1 MLDVA
6 LETSRSLRAFW
17 LARQPNSQYG
27 RRVVIQLIPFEKVR
41 RNNQQIGSSLAGFLS
56 LERNVTLAS
65 GAVFLLGFGEELWKK
80 FLPKYLEA
88 LGASTPVIGLFG
100 TAEDFFDAIYQ
111 YPGGWMADR
120 FGRRRAFFCFI
131 GLACVG
137 YLFYL
142 FGPTWPFAF
151 AGLAFAMAWQSMASP
166 AIFAVIGDSLPTERR
181 AMGFTIQSILK
192 RLPIVIAPV
201 IGGVIIASRGIVGG
215 VHIGL
220 IITLAL
226 VGLTVLLIRLINIAR
241 VAHQQ
246 TNIFGVWKS
255 FQTGLKR
262 LLISDIFIRTCEG
275 MADVFIIL
283 YVTNVLHLSMAR
295 FGTLIAIHT
304 ITTLLIYVP
313 AAKAADRVGRR
324 PFIIATFCAFAL
336 YPLAIVSAHDF
347 WGLVI
352 AFIIGGLREIGE
364 PARKAMIVDFAGPRV
379 RARSVGLYYLMR
391 SLAITPAAAVGGL
404 LWKITPQ
411 TPFVLAGAFGVAGT
425 FIFIATVREQSANQ
439 EAQ

>member
-1 MLDVA
+1 MDRSSNPGNA
-6 LETSRSLRAFW
+6 ARRGSRLREF
-17 LARQPNSQYG
+17 
-27 RRVVIQLIPFEKVR
+27 F
-41 RNNQQIGSSLAGFLS
+41 S
-56 LERNVTLAS
+56 LERNVTAAS
-65 GAVFLLGFGEELWKK
+65 SAVFLLGFGEELWKK

-111 YPGGWMADR
+111 YPGGWIADR

-166 AIFAVIGDSLPTERR
+166 AIFAVIGDSLPTEKR

-192 RLPIVIAPV
+192 RVPIVIAPV
-201 IGGVIIASRGIVGG
+201 IGGVIIASRGLVGG
-215 VHIGL
+215 VHIGI
-220 IITLAL
+220 IITLVL
-226 VGLTVLLIRLINIAR
+226 VGLTVLLIRFINIAR
-241 VAHQQ
+241 VAHYE
-246 TNIFGVWKS
+246 TNIVGVWKS
-255 FQTGLKR
+255 FQKGLKR

-275 MADVFIIL
+275 MADVLIIL
-283 YVTNVLHLSMAR
+283 YVTNVLHVSVAR
-295 FGTLIAIHT
+295 FGILIAIHT
-304 ITTLLIYVP
+304 VTTLLIYVP
-313 AAKAADRVGRR
+313 AAKAAERVGGR

-336 YPLAIVSAHDF
+336 YPLAIISAHDF
-347 WGLVI
+347 TGLVI

-364 PARKAMIVDFAGPRV
+364 PARKAMILDFAEPKV

-391 SLAITPAAAVGGL
+391 SLAITPAAAIGGL

-411 TPFVLAGAFGVAGT
+411 TPFVLAGAFGVTGT
-425 FIFIATVREQSANQ
+425 FIFIATVREQSEN
-439 EAQ
+439 